1 MNEKQ
6 IQHVV
11 AQVLKRLLP
20 RLGATGEAGMVIVV
34 FSGAT
39 VGFTEA
45 IQQVRSLI
53 LKGFRVQLAFSRGA
67 DLLYARLVWEQLE
80 GFPHVSPVDESNWLR
95 TLKEARAVVVPL
107 LSVNT
112 LAKLSLLIAD
122 NLAGNLI
129 LHGLFTGKPVI
140 LARNGADPSDAGR
153 TELEFHKGNPVL
165 AQAIEERFQIVRSY
179 GCRLT
184 DIGRLSDAVEASF
197 EPTKAPALERDGHFA
212 APRRPAKLDRK
223 AVIVTAADVLQAHQS
238 GRHLQFD
245 SSARM
250 TQLARELAHKY
261 GVSLLQDA

>member
-6 IQHVV
+6 VQHVV
-11 AQVLKRLLP
+11 AEVLKRLLP
-20 RLGATGEAGMVIVV
+20 RLGATGEAGTVIVV

-67 DLLYARLVWEQLE
+67 ELLYARLVWEQLE
-80 GFPHVSPVDESNWLR
+80 GFPYVSPVDESKWLR
-95 TLKEARAVVVPL
+95 NLKEARAVVVPL

-112 LAKLSLLIAD
+112 LSKLSLLIAD
-122 NLAGNLI
+122 NLASNLI

-140 LARNGADPSDAGR
+140 LAQNGADPADAGR
-153 TELEFHKGNPVL
+153 TELEFHKGNPDL
-165 AQAIEERFQIVRSY
+165 ARAIEERFQIVRSY

-184 DIGRLSDAVEASF
+184 DVSRLSDAVEASF
-197 EPTKAPALERDGHFA
+197 EPTKAPALGRDGYLA
-212 APRRPAKLDRK
+212 APRTPAKLDRK

-238 GRHLQFD
+238 GRQLQFN